1 MKTFEEYEKHFKSPI
16 GYVVPK
22 SDVNVIINE
31 FLEEGAM
38 NMGSELKRP
47 QVDRIIEIA
56 TTAFKDVPV
65 YVLCASIIQGS
76 LGRYGPGRLVPR
88 TVYGWFTEAST
99 EFRSRAKYEEQKK
112 PQERVELPDLIKYPV
127 GKAINLKIMWLTS
140 GAMTSEEW
148 DKIPLWELA
157 ERIGKGENPSMRD
170 FGLDPR
176 PARPAENLGMT
187 LISRRPRYE

>member
-1 MKTFEEYEKHFKSPI
+1 MKIFAEYERHLGEPV
-16 GYVVPK
+16 GYVVPPA
-22 SDVNVIINE
+22 DLNIIFEE
-31 FLEEGAM
+31 FLREASM
-38 NMGSELKRP
+38 NMGGEAKHGCLERV
-47 QVDRIIEIA
+47 VDIA

-140 GAMTSEEW
+140 GAITSDEW

-170 FGLDPR
+170 FGLNPK
-176 PARPAENLGMT
+176 PAKPAENLGMT
-187 LISRRPRYE
+187 LISRRSRYE